1 MDRVTVIVP
10 VSKAEAA
17 NHTHIAL
24 GKAKDLNTYSEPNYQ
39 DAQGNLYHVSSGLW
53 TEVQIAGVK
62 NPLIMGEIQLPEN
75 SKANLTKVAEAQSA
89 FELFEPTGEDG
100 EVWPKIGQKIVA
112 VRTSNQHQLLD
123 RLGMTPIA
131 QEAQI

>member
-17 NHTHIAL
+17 NNTHVAL
-24 GKAKDLNTYSEPNYQ
+24 GKAKGLNSYSEPNYQ

-53 TEVQIAGVK
+53 TEAQIAGVK

-75 SKANLTKVAEAQSA
+75 SKANLTKVAEAQAA

-100 EVWPKIGQKIVA
+100 EVWPGLGQGILA
-112 VRTSNQHQLLD
+112 VRASSAHLVTQK
-123 RLGMTPIA
+123 LGLSID
-131 QEAQI
+131 QSSI